1 MVFIKA
7 KQAMNEKIENK
18 KIIARIENL
27 ARQRKELLSLPP
39 EEMLNSILN
48 STQSTALVHSFSEED
63 FYFLI
68 HNIGIED
75 SHPLLYLAS
84 NKQWEYIVDLEVWE
98 KDRIELPSI
107 TRWFDLL
114 FKVDPNRFIKWSLD
128 QNVEF
133 IKFYLFKNIEVK
145 IRDADQDPSELG
157 DAFITLDDIFYVRFL
172 DEPIAFESDGDESYE
187 TNKKHRDAF
196 LSRYLK
202 TLADNDHIS
211 YQKVLI
217 ESSNVIP
224 AESEEEAYRSR
235 NIRLAEKGFLPY
247 EEAIGIYQP
256 MKVSDFKIQE
266 NKFINQD
273 PDRKL
278 FFPVPLYHTGV
289 IEEENHFTV
298 ALKNIKADDVLE
310 QIQSEFAGLCNR
322 IISADQ
328 KTIREKDELISIV
341 KKACDYL
348 NIGLEKLTE
357 DKGERDAG
365 HYTTLMQNY
374 PLSSIFRVG
383 FGLALE
389 LKWRAERWL
398 KKSWFSSEGL
408 LLGFWGE
415 EWMGVL
421 GGLLIKKPLFYD
433 NYKTGEL
440 YREFISIDDIKK
452 TGTMLNEIIAFD
464 ELFSLISIEPDPATK
479 GYLTYK
485 NFILTL
491 WARHTLGLSEEL
503 IPLTFDEFRGFF
515 DDLWA
520 GKEQPRKTSLSI
532 KESFLD
538 WVSSKTKLVHY
549 EISQRLGQSFENLF
563 SEIESEYGNVP
574 RNDLDPRHIHLFLI
588 NIKKGENKNE

>member
-1 MVFIKA
+1 MD
-7 KQAMNEKIENK
+7 EKLSHK

-27 ARQRKELLSLPP
+27 AKQRKKLLSLPP

-48 STQSTALVHSFSEED
+48 SNQSTALVHSFSEED

-84 NKQWEYIVDLEVWE
+84 NKQWEYIIDLEVWE
-98 KDRIELPSI
+98 KDRIEITSI

-128 QNVEF
+128 QQTEF
-133 IKFYLFKNIEVK
+133 MEFYLSKNIEVK
-145 IRDADQDPSELG
+145 VRETDQDPSELG
-157 DAFITLDDIFYVRFL
+157 EEFITLDDTFYVRFL
-172 DEPIAFESDGDESYE
+172 DEPIAVESDENESYE

-196 LSRYLK
+196 LLKYLK
-202 TLADNDHIS
+202 TLSDNDHIT
-211 YQKVLI
+211 YQKVLM
-217 ESSNVIP
+217 ESSGIIP
-224 AESEEEAYRSR
+224 AESEEEAYRLR
-235 NIRLAEKGFLPY
+235 NVRLAEKGFLPH

-256 MKVSDFKIQE
+256 MKIRDFKRQD
-266 NKFINQD
+266 NKFITQD

-278 FFPVPLYHTGV
+278 FFPVPLYHTRV
-289 IEEENHFTV
+289 LEEENHFTV
-298 ALKNIKADDVLE
+298 ALKNITADDVLE
-310 QIQSEFAGLCNR
+310 QIQTEFAGLCNR

-328 KTIREKDELISIV
+328 KTIREKDELKRIV
-341 KKACDYL
+341 KKACGYL
-348 NIGLEKLTE
+348 SIGLEKLVE
-357 DKGERDAG
+357 DDDKRDMG
-365 HYTTLMQNY
+365 HFTPLIQTY
-374 PLSSIFRVG
+374 PLLSIFRLG

-389 LKWRAERWL
+389 LRWRAERWL
-398 KKSWFSSEGL
+398 KKSWFNSKGL
-408 LLGFWGE
+408 PLAFWGE

-440 YREFISIDDIKK
+440 YREFISIDDIKN
-452 TGTMLNEIIAFD
+452 TETLVNEIIAFD
-464 ELFSLISIEPDPATK
+464 ELFSIISVEPDPATK

-491 WARHTLGLSEEL
+491 WARHILGLTEKL
-503 IPLTFDEFRGFF
+503 IPLTIDEFRGFF
-515 DDLWA
+515 DGIWSD
-520 GKEQPRKTSLSI
+520 KEQPRKTSLSM

-538 WVSSKTKLVHY
+538 WISSKTGLVHY

-563 SEIESEYGNVP
+563 KEIESEYGKVS
-574 RNDLDPRHIHLFLI
+574 RNDLDPRYIHLFLI
-588 NIKKGENKNE
+588 NIKKREN

>member
-1 MVFIKA
+1 MD
-7 KQAMNEKIENK
+7 EKIENK

-84 NKQWEYIVDLEVWE
+84 NKQWEYIIDLEAWE
-98 KDRIELPSI
+98 KDRIEFPSI

-128 QNVEF
+128 QNFEF
-133 IKFYLFKNIEVK
+133 IKFYLFNNIEVK
-145 IRDADQDPSELG
+145 IRETDQDPSELG

-172 DEPIAFESDGDESYE
+172 DEPIAFESDEDESYE
-187 TNKKHRDAF
+187 TDKKHRDAF

-202 TLADNDHIS
+202 TLADNDHIA
-211 YQKVLI
+211 YQKLLM
-217 ESSNVIP
+217 ESSGVIP
-224 AESEEEAYRSR
+224 AESEEEAYRLR
-235 NIRLAEKGFLPY
+235 NVRLAEKGFLPY

-256 MKVSDFKIQE
+256 MKVRDFKIQE
-266 NKFINQD
+266 NKSINQD

-289 IEEENHFTV
+289 LEEENHFTV
-298 ALKNIKADDVLE
+298 ALKNIKGDDVLE

-341 KKACDYL
+341 KKASGYL

-357 DKGERDAG
+357 DIGERDTE
-365 HYTTLMQNY
+365 HCTTLMQNY

-398 KKSWFSSEGL
+398 KKCWFSNKGL
-408 LLGFWGE
+408 PLSFWGE
-415 EWMGVL
+415 EWMGAL

-452 TGTMLNEIIAFD
+452 TEYILNEIIAFD
-464 ELFSLISIEPDPATK
+464 ELFSLISIEPDPAAK

-491 WARHTLGLSEEL
+491 WVRHTLGLSEKL

-520 GKEQPRKTSLSI
+520 DKEQLRKTSLSI

-538 WVSSKTKLVHY
+538 WVSRKTGLVHY

-563 SEIESEYGNVP
+563 KEIESEYGKVS
-574 RNDLDPRHIHLFLI
+574 RNDLDPRYIHLFLI
-588 NIKKGENKNE
+588 DIKKGGN

>member
-1 MVFIKA
+1 MDE
-7 KQAMNEKIENK
+7 NIENK
-18 KIIARIENL
+18 KIVARIENL

-39 EEMLNSILN
+39 EEVLNSILN

-98 KDRIELPSI
+98 KDRIEFASI

-128 QNVEF
+128 QKIEF
-133 IKFYLFKNIEVK
+133 MEFYLFKNIEVK
-145 IRDADQDPSELG
+145 IRETDQDPSELG

-172 DEPIAFESDGDESYE
+172 DKPIAFESDGDESHE
-187 TNKKHRDAF
+187 TDKKHRDAF

-202 TLADNDHIS
+202 ALADNDHIS
-211 YQKVLI
+211 YQNVLL
-217 ESSNVIP
+217 ESSSVIP
-224 AESEEEAYRSR
+224 AESEEEAYRLR
-235 NIRLAEKGFLPY
+235 NVRLAEKGFLPY

-256 MKVSDFKIQE
+256 MKVRDFKIQE

-273 PDRKL
+273 LDQKL

-328 KTIREKDELISIV
+328 KTIREKDELRSIV
-341 KKACDYL
+341 KKTSGYL

-357 DKGERDAG
+357 DNGERDTE
-365 HYTTLMQNY
+365 HCTTLMQNY

-389 LKWRAERWL
+389 LKWRAEKWL

-452 TGTMLNEIIAFD
+452 TDNILNEIIAFD
-464 ELFSLISIEPDPATK
+464 ELFSLISIEPDPAAK
-479 GYLTYK
+479 VYLTYK

-491 WARHTLGLSEEL
+491 WARHTLGLSEKL
-503 IPLTFDEFRGFF
+503 IPLTIDEFRGFF

-520 GKEQPRKTSLSI
+520 GKEQPGKTSLSI

-538 WVSSKTKLVHY
+538 WVSSKTGLVHY
-549 EISQRLGQSFENLF
+549 EISQRLGQSFENIF
-563 SEIESEYGNVP
+563 SEIESEYGKVS
-574 RNDLDPRHIHLFLI
+574 RNDLDPRYIHLFLI
-588 NIKKGENKNE
+588 NIKKGGTKNE

>member
-1 MVFIKA
+1 MD
-7 KQAMNEKIENK
+7 EKTENK

-27 ARQRKELLSLPP
+27 ARQRKELLSMSS

-63 FYFLI
+63 LYFLI

-84 NKQWEYIVDLEVWE
+84 NRQWEYIADLEVWE
-98 KDRIELPSI
+98 KDRIELASM

-128 QNVEF
+128 QKAEF
-133 IKFYLFKNIEVK
+133 MEFYLSKNIKVK
-145 IRDADQDPSELG
+145 IRETDQDPSELG
-157 DAFITLDDIFYVRFL
+157 DAFITLDDTFYVRFL
-172 DEPIAFESDGDESYE
+172 DEPIADESDGNESYE

-202 TLADNDHIS
+202 TLSDDDHIA
-211 YQKVLI
+211 YQKVLLG
-217 ESSNVIP
+217 SSNVIP
-224 AESEEEAYRSR
+224 AESEEEAYRLR
-235 NIRLAEKGFLPY
+235 NVRLAEKGFLPY

-256 MKVSDFKIQE
+256 MKVRDFKLQE

-289 IEEENHFTV
+289 IEEENYFTV
-298 ALKNIKADDVLE
+298 ALKNIKVDDVLE
-310 QIQSEFAGLCNR
+310 QVQSEFAGLCNR
-322 IISADQ
+322 IISADE
-328 KTIREKDELISIV
+328 KTIREKDELRNIV
-341 KKACDYL
+341 KKASGYL
-348 NIGLEKLTE
+348 NIGLTKLTE
-357 DKGERDAG
+357 DNSDLNTE
-365 HYTTLMQNY
+365 HHTILIQNHS
-374 PLSSIFRVG
+374 LSSIFRVG
-383 FGLALE
+383 FGLALK

-398 KKSWFSSEGL
+398 KKSWFNSKGL

-433 NYKTGEL
+433 NSKTGEF

-452 TGTMLNEIIAFD
+452 TENILNEIIAFD
-464 ELFSLISIEPDPATK
+464 ELFSLISIEPEPATK

-491 WARHTLGLSEEL
+491 WAGHTLGLSKKR
-503 IPLTFDEFRGFF
+503 IPLTLDEFRGFF

-520 GKEQPRKTSLSI
+520 GEEQPRKTSLSM

-538 WVSSKTKLVHY
+538 WVSSKTGLVHY
-549 EISQRLGQSFENLF
+549 EISHRLRQSFENLF
-563 SEIESEYGNVP
+563 SEIESEYGKVS
-574 RNDLDPRHIHLFLI
+574 RDDLDPRSIHLFWV
-588 NIKKGENKNE
+588 NIKKGEK

>member
-1 MVFIKA
+1 MD
-7 KQAMNEKIENK
+7 EKIENK

-84 NKQWEYIVDLEVWE
+84 NKQWEYIIDLEVWE
-98 KDRIELPSI
+98 KDRIEFASI

-128 QNVEF
+128 QNFEF

-145 IRDADQDPSELG
+145 IRETDQDPSELG

-172 DEPIAFESDGDESYE
+172 DEPISFESDVDESYE
-187 TNKKHRDAF
+187 TNKKYRDAF

-202 TLADNDHIS
+202 TLADNDHIV
-211 YQKVLI
+211 YQKVLL

-224 AESEEEAYRSR
+224 AESEEEAYRLR
-235 NIRLAEKGFLPY
+235 NVRLAEKGFLPY

-256 MKVSDFKIQE
+256 MKVRDFKIQE

-273 PDRKL
+273 PDQKL
-278 FFPVPLYHTGV
+278 FFPVPLYHTGI

-298 ALKNIKADDVLE
+298 ALKNIKTDDVLE

-322 IISADQ
+322 IISAGE
-328 KTIREKDELISIV
+328 KTIREKDELRNIV
-341 KKACDYL
+341 KKASGYL
-348 NIGLEKLTE
+348 NIGIIKLTE
-357 DKGERDAG
+357 DKGERDTE
-365 HYTTLMQNY
+365 HFTTLIQNY

-398 KKSWFSSEGL
+398 KKSWFSSKGL

-415 EWMGVL
+415 EWMGGL

-433 NYKTGEL
+433 NSKTGEL

-452 TGTMLNEIIAFD
+452 TENILNEIIAFD

-538 WVSSKTKLVHY
+538 WVSSKTGLVHY

-563 SEIESEYGNVP
+563 SEIESEYGKVS
-574 RNDLDPRHIHLFLI
+574 RNDLDPRYIHLFLI

>member
-1 MVFIKA
+1 MD
-7 KQAMNEKIENK
+7 EKIENK

-27 ARQRKELLSLPP
+27 ARQRKKLLSLPP

-48 STQSTALVHSFSEED
+48 SNQSTALVHSFSEED

-84 NKQWEYIVDLEVWE
+84 DKQWEYIIDLEGWK
-98 KDRIELPSI
+98 KDRIEFVPM

-128 QNVEF
+128 QKIDFME
-133 IKFYLFKNIEVK
+133 FYLSKNIEVK
-145 IRDADQDPSELG
+145 VREHDQDPSELG
-157 DAFITLDDIFYVRFL
+157 DAFITLDDMFYVRFL
-172 DEPIAFESDGDESYE
+172 DEPAAVESDGDESYE
-187 TNKKHRDAF
+187 TDKKIRDAF
-196 LSRYLK
+196 LLKYLK
-202 TLADNDHIS
+202 TLADNDHIA
-211 YQKVLI
+211 YQKLLLA
-217 ESSNVIP
+217 SSGIIP
-224 AESEEEAYRSR
+224 AESEEEAYRLR
-235 NIRLAEKGFLPY
+235 NVRLAEKGFMPH

-256 MKVSDFKIQE
+256 MKVRDFKRQD
-266 NKFINQD
+266 NKFIAQD

-298 ALKNIKADDVLE
+298 ALKNIKADNVLE
-310 QIQSEFAGLCNR
+310 QIQTEFAGLCNR

-328 KTIREKDELISIV
+328 KTIREKDELKRMV
-341 KKACDYL
+341 KKACGYL

-357 DKGERDAG
+357 NDDKDNMG
-365 HYTTLMQNY
+365 HFTALIQNY
-374 PLSSIFRVG
+374 PLSSIFRLG

-389 LKWRAERWL
+389 MKWQAEKWL
-398 KKSWFSSEGL
+398 KKSWFNSKGL

-452 TGTMLNEIIAFD
+452 TENILNEIIAFD
-464 ELFSLISIEPDPATK
+464 ELFSLISIEPDPAAK

-491 WARHTLGLSEEL
+491 WARHTLGLSEKL
-503 IPLTFDEFRGFF
+503 IPLTIDEFRGFF

-538 WVSSKTKLVHY
+538 WASSKTGLVHY

-563 SEIESEYGNVP
+563 KEIESEYGKVS
-574 RNDLDPRHIHLFLI
+574 RNDLDPRYIHLFLI
-588 NIKKGENKNE
+588 NIKKDEN

>member
-1 MVFIKA
+1 
-7 KQAMNEKIENK
+7 MNEKIENK

-114 FKVDPNRFIKWSLD
+114 FKVDPNRFIKWSLN
-128 QNVEF
+128 QKVEF

-172 DEPIAFESDGDESYE
+172 DEPIAFESDEDESYE

-202 TLADNDHIS
+202 TLADNDHIA

-224 AESEEEAYRSR
+224 AESEEEAYRLR
-235 NIRLAEKGFLPY
+235 NVRLAEKGFLPY

-256 MKVSDFKIQE
+256 MKVRDFKIQE

-273 PDRKL
+273 PDQKL
-278 FFPVPLYHTGV
+278 FFPVPLYHTGI

-298 ALKNIKADDVLE
+298 ALKNIKTDDVLE

-322 IISADQ
+322 IISAGE
-328 KTIREKDELISIV
+328 KTIREKDELRNIV
-341 KKACDYL
+341 KKASGYL
-348 NIGLEKLTE
+348 NIGIIKLTE
-357 DKGERDAG
+357 DKGERDTE
-365 HYTTLMQNY
+365 HFTTLIQNY

-398 KKSWFSSEGL
+398 KKSWFSSKGL

-433 NYKTGEL
+433 NSKTGEL

-452 TGTMLNEIIAFD
+452 TETILNEIIAFD

-515 DDLWA
+515 DELWG

-538 WVSSKTKLVHY
+538 WVSSKTGLVHY

-563 SEIESEYGNVP
+563 SEVESEYGNVP
-574 RNDLDPRHIHLFLI
+574 RNDLDPRYIHLFLI

>member
-1 MVFIKA
+1 MD
-7 KQAMNEKIENK
+7 EKLAHK

-27 ARQRKELLSLPP
+27 AKQRKELLSLPP

-48 STQSTALVHSFSEED
+48 SNQSTALVHSFSEED

-84 NKQWEYIVDLEVWE
+84 NKQWEYIIDLEVWE
-98 KDRIELPSI
+98 KDRIEITSI

-128 QNVEF
+128 QQTEF
-133 IKFYLFKNIEVK
+133 MEFYLSKNIEVK
-145 IRDADQDPSELG
+145 VRETDQDPSELG
-157 DAFITLDDIFYVRFL
+157 DEFITLDDTFYVRFL
-172 DEPIAFESDGDESYE
+172 DEPIAVESDENESYE

-196 LSRYLK
+196 LLKYLK
-202 TLADNDHIS
+202 TLSDNDHIA
-211 YQKVLI
+211 YQKVLM
-217 ESSNVIP
+217 ESSGIIP
-224 AESEEEAYRSR
+224 AESEEEAYRLR
-235 NIRLAEKGFLPY
+235 NVRLAEKGFLPH

-256 MKVSDFKIQE
+256 MKIRDFKRQD
-266 NKFINQD
+266 NKFITQD

-278 FFPVPLYHTGV
+278 FFPVPLYHTRV
-289 IEEENHFTV
+289 LEEENHFTV
-298 ALKNIKADDVLE
+298 ALKNITADDVLE
-310 QIQSEFAGLCNR
+310 QIQTEFAGLCNR

-328 KTIREKDELISIV
+328 KTIREKDELKRIV
-341 KKACDYL
+341 KKACGYL
-348 NIGLEKLTE
+348 SIGLEKLVE
-357 DKGERDAG
+357 DDDKRDMG
-365 HYTTLMQNY
+365 HFTPLIQTY
-374 PLSSIFRVG
+374 PLLSIFRLG

-389 LKWRAERWL
+389 LRWRAERWL
-398 KKSWFSSEGL
+398 KKSWFNSKGL
-408 LLGFWGE
+408 PLAFWGE

-440 YREFISIDDIKK
+440 YREFISIDDIKN
-452 TGTMLNEIIAFD
+452 TETMVNEIIAFD
-464 ELFSLISIEPDPATK
+464 ELFSLISVEPDPATK

-491 WARHTLGLSEEL
+491 WARHILGLTEKL
-503 IPLTFDEFRGFF
+503 IPLTIDEFRGFF
-515 DDLWA
+515 DGIWSD
-520 GKEQPRKTSLSI
+520 KEQPRKTSLSM

-538 WVSSKTKLVHY
+538 WISSKTGLVHY

-563 SEIESEYGNVP
+563 KEIESEYGKVS
-574 RNDLDPRHIHLFLI
+574 RNDLDPRYIHLFLI
-588 NIKKGENKNE
+588 NIKKREN

>member
-1 MVFIKA
+1 MD
-7 KQAMNEKIENK
+7 EKIENK

-75 SHPLLYLAS
+75 SHPLLYLAA
-84 NKQWEYIVDLEVWE
+84 NKQWEYIIDLEAWE
-98 KDRIELPSI
+98 KDRIEFPSI

-128 QNVEF
+128 QNFEF

-145 IRDADQDPSELG
+145 IRETDQDPSELG
-157 DAFITLDDIFYVRFL
+157 DGFITVDDIFYVRFL
-172 DEPIAFESDGDESYE
+172 DEPIAFESDEDESYE
-187 TNKKHRDAF
+187 TDKKHRDAF

-202 TLADNDHIS
+202 TLADNDNIA
-211 YQKVLI
+211 YQKLLI
-217 ESSNVIP
+217 ESSGVIP
-224 AESEEEAYRSR
+224 AESEEEAYRLR
-235 NIRLAEKGFLPY
+235 NVRLAEKGFLPY

-256 MKVSDFKIQE
+256 MKVRDFKIQE
-266 NKFINQD
+266 NKSINQD

-298 ALKNIKADDVLE
+298 ALKNIKGDDVLE

-341 KKACDYL
+341 KKASGYL

-357 DKGERDAG
+357 DIGERDTE
-365 HYTTLMQNY
+365 HCTTLMQNY

-398 KKSWFSSEGL
+398 KKCWFSNEGL
-408 LLGFWGE
+408 PLSFWGE
-415 EWMGVL
+415 EWMGAL

-452 TGTMLNEIIAFD
+452 TEYILNEIIAFD
-464 ELFSLISIEPDPATK
+464 ELFSLISIEPDPASK

-491 WARHTLGLSEEL
+491 WVRHTLGLSEKL

-520 GKEQPRKTSLSI
+520 DKEQLRKTSLSI

-538 WVSSKTKLVHY
+538 WVSRKTGLVHY

-563 SEIESEYGNVP
+563 KEIESEYGKVS
-574 RNDLDPRHIHLFLI
+574 RNDLDPRYIHLFLI
-588 NIKKGENKNE
+588 DIKKGGN

>member
-1 MVFIKA
+1 MD
-7 KQAMNEKIENK
+7 ENKEHK

-27 ARQRKELLSLPP
+27 AKQRKQLLSLPP

-48 STQSTALVHSFSEED
+48 SNQSTALVHSFSEED

-84 NKQWEYIVDLEVWE
+84 NKQWEYIIDLEVWE
-98 KDRIELPSI
+98 KDRVEITSI

-128 QNVEF
+128 QKTEF
-133 IKFYLFKNIEVK
+133 MEFYLSKNIEVK
-145 IRDADQDPSELG
+145 VRETDQDPSELG
-157 DAFITLDDIFYVRFL
+157 DTFMTLDDTFYVRFL
-172 DEPIAFESDGDESYE
+172 DQPITVESDGNESYE
-187 TNKKHRDAF
+187 TDKKHRDAF
-196 LSRYLK
+196 LLKYLK
-202 TLADNDHIS
+202 TLSDNDHIA
-211 YQKVLI
+211 YQKVLL
-217 ESSNVIP
+217 ESSGIIP
-224 AESEEEAYRSR
+224 AESEEEAYRLR
-235 NIRLAEKGFLPY
+235 NVRLAEKGFLPH

-256 MKVSDFKIQE
+256 MKVRDFKRQDH
-266 NKFINQD
+266 KFIAQD

-278 FFPVPLYHTGV
+278 FFPVPLYHTRV

-310 QIQSEFAGLCNR
+310 QIQIEFAGLCNR

-328 KTIREKDELISIV
+328 KTIREKDELKRMV
-341 KKACDYL
+341 KKACGYL
-348 NIGLEKLTE
+348 SIGLEKLIE
-357 DKGERDAG
+357 DDGKHDMG
-365 HYTTLMQNY
+365 HFTALIQNY
-374 PLSSIFRVG
+374 PLLSIFRLG

-398 KKSWFSSEGL
+398 KKSWFSSKGL
-408 LLGFWGE
+408 PLGFWGE

-440 YREFISIDDIKK
+440 YREFISIDDIKN
-452 TGTMLNEIIAFD
+452 TETMLNELIAYD
-464 ELFSLISIEPDPATK
+464 ELFSLISLEPDPAAK

-491 WARHTLGLSEEL
+491 WARHILGLSEKL
-503 IPLTFDEFRGFF
+503 IPLTIDEFRGFF
-515 DDLWA
+515 DGIWSD
-520 GKEQPRKTSLSI
+520 KEQPRKTSLSL

-538 WVSSKTKLVHY
+538 WISSKTGLVHY

-563 SEIESEYGNVP
+563 NEIESEYGKVS
-574 RNDLDPRHIHLFLI
+574 RNDLDPRYIHLFLI
-588 NIKKGENKNE
+588 NIKKSRN

>member
-1 MVFIKA
+1 MD
-7 KQAMNEKIENK
+7 EKIENK

-128 QNVEF
+128 QKIEF

-145 IRDADQDPSELG
+145 IRETDQDPSELG

-172 DEPIAFESDGDESYE
+172 DEPISFESDVDESYE
-187 TNKKHRDAF
+187 TNKKYRDAF

-202 TLADNDHIS
+202 TLADNDHIV
-211 YQKVLI
+211 YQKVLL

-224 AESEEEAYRSR
+224 TESEEEAYRLR
-235 NIRLAEKGFLPY
+235 NVRLAEKGFLPY

-256 MKVSDFKIQE
+256 MKVRDFKIQE

-273 PDRKL
+273 PDQKL
-278 FFPVPLYHTGV
+278 FFPVPLYHTGI

-298 ALKNIKADDVLE
+298 ALKNIKTDDVLE

-357 DKGERDAG
+357 DKGERDAE

-452 TGTMLNEIIAFD
+452 TENILNEIIAFD

-491 WARHTLGLSEEL
+491 WARHTLGLSEKL

-532 KESFLD
+532 KESFLN
-538 WVSSKTKLVHY
+538 WVSSKTGLVHY

-563 SEIESEYGNVP
+563 SEIESEYGKVS
-574 RNDLDPRHIHLFLI
+574 RNDLDPRYIHLFLI

>member
-1 MVFIKA
+1 MDE
-7 KQAMNEKIENK
+7 NIENK
-18 KIIARIENL
+18 KIVARIENL

-39 EEMLNSILN
+39 EEVLNSILN

-98 KDRIELPSI
+98 KDRIEFASI

-128 QNVEF
+128 QKIEF
-133 IKFYLFKNIEVK
+133 MEFYLFKNIEVK
-145 IRDADQDPSELG
+145 IRETDQDPSELG

-172 DEPIAFESDGDESYE
+172 DKPIAFESDGDESHE
-187 TNKKHRDAF
+187 TDKKHRDAF

-211 YQKVLI
+211 YQNVLL
-217 ESSNVIP
+217 ESSGVIP
-224 AESEEEAYRSR
+224 AESEEEAYRLR
-235 NIRLAEKGFLPY
+235 NVRLAEKGFLPY

-256 MKVSDFKIQE
+256 MKVRDFKIQE

-273 PDRKL
+273 LDQKL

-328 KTIREKDELISIV
+328 KTIREKDELRSIV
-341 KKACDYL
+341 KKTSGYL

-357 DKGERDAG
+357 DNGERDTE
-365 HYTTLMQNY
+365 HCTTLMQNY

-389 LKWRAERWL
+389 LKWRAEKWL

-440 YREFISIDDIKK
+440 YREFISIDNIKK
-452 TGTMLNEIIAFD
+452 TDNILNEIIAFD
-464 ELFSLISIEPDPATK
+464 ELFSLISIEPDPAAK
-479 GYLTYK
+479 VYLTYK

-491 WARHTLGLSEEL
+491 WARHTLGLSEKL
-503 IPLTFDEFRGFF
+503 IPLTIDEFRGFF

-520 GKEQPRKTSLSI
+520 GKEQPGKTSLSI

-538 WVSSKTKLVHY
+538 WVSSKTGLVHY
-549 EISQRLGQSFENLF
+549 EISQRLGQSFENIF
-563 SEIESEYGNVP
+563 SEIESEYGKVS
-574 RNDLDPRHIHLFLI
+574 RNDLDPRYIHLFLI
-588 NIKKGENKNE
+588 NIKKSGTKNE

>member
-1 MVFIKA
+1 MDE
-7 KQAMNEKIENK
+7 NIENK

-39 EEMLNSILN
+39 EEVLNSILN

-98 KDRIELPSI
+98 KDRIEFASI

-128 QNVEF
+128 QKIEF
-133 IKFYLFKNIEVK
+133 MEFYLFKNIEVK
-145 IRDADQDPSELG
+145 IRETDQDPSELG

-172 DEPIAFESDGDESYE
+172 DKPIAFESDGDESHE
-187 TNKKHRDAF
+187 TDKKHRDAF

-202 TLADNDHIS
+202 ALADNDHIS
-211 YQKVLI
+211 YQNVLL
-217 ESSNVIP
+217 ESSGVIP
-224 AESEEEAYRSR
+224 AESEEEAYRLR
-235 NIRLAEKGFLPY
+235 NVRLAEKGFLPY

-256 MKVSDFKIQE
+256 MKVRDFKIQE

-273 PDRKL
+273 LDQKL

-328 KTIREKDELISIV
+328 KTIREKDELRSIV
-341 KKACDYL
+341 KKTSGYL

-357 DKGERDAG
+357 DNGERDTE
-365 HYTTLMQNY
+365 HCTTLMQNY

-452 TGTMLNEIIAFD
+452 TDNILNEIIAFD
-464 ELFSLISIEPDPATK
+464 ELFSLISIEPDPAAK
-479 GYLTYK
+479 VYLTYK

-491 WARHTLGLSEEL
+491 WARHTLGLSEKL
-503 IPLTFDEFRGFF
+503 IPLTIDEFRGFF

-520 GKEQPRKTSLSI
+520 GKEQPGKTSLSI

-538 WVSSKTKLVHY
+538 WVSSKTGLVHY
-549 EISQRLGQSFENLF
+549 EISQRLGQSFENIF
-563 SEIESEYGNVP
+563 SEIESEYGKVS
-574 RNDLDPRHIHLFLI
+574 RNDLDPRYIHLFLI
-588 NIKKGENKNE
+588 NIKKSGTKNE

>member
-1 MVFIKA
+1 MD
-7 KQAMNEKIENK
+7 EKIENK

-27 ARQRKELLSLPP
+27 AWQRKKLLSLPP

-84 NKQWEYIVDLEVWE
+84 NKQWEYIIDLEVWE
-98 KDRIELPSI
+98 KDRIEFPSL

-128 QNVEF
+128 QKIEF

-145 IRDADQDPSELG
+145 IRETDQDPSELG

-172 DEPIAFESDGDESYE
+172 DEPIAFESDGDESHE
-187 TNKKHRDAF
+187 TDKKHRDAF
-196 LSRYLK
+196 LLRYLK
-202 TLADNDHIS
+202 TLADNDHIA
-211 YQKVLI
+211 YQNLLL
-217 ESSNVIP
+217 ESSGVIP
-224 AESEEEAYRSR
+224 AESEEEAYRLR
-235 NIRLAEKGFLPY
+235 NVRLAEKGFLPY
-247 EEAIGIYQP
+247 EEAIGIYQS
-256 MKVSDFKIQE
+256 MKVRDFKIQE
-266 NKFINQD
+266 NKFIHQD
-273 PDRKL
+273 PDLKL
-278 FFPVPLYHTGV
+278 FLPVPLYHTGV
-289 IEEENHFTV
+289 IEEENYFTL

-322 IISADQ
+322 IVSADQ
-328 KTIREKDELISIV
+328 KTIREKDELGNIV
-341 KKACDYL
+341 KKACGYL
-348 NIGLEKLTE
+348 NIGLEKLTG
-357 DKGERDAG
+357 DDDERDMG
-365 HYTTLMQNY
+365 HYAALIQNY

-383 FGLALE
+383 FGLALD

-398 KKSWFSSEGL
+398 KKSWFSSKGL

-421 GGLLIKKPLFYD
+421 GGLLIKRPLFYD
-433 NYKTGEL
+433 NYKTGKL

-452 TGTMLNEIIAFD
+452 TENILNEIIAFD
-464 ELFSLISIEPDPATK
+464 ELFSLIAIEPDPATK

-491 WARHTLGLSEEL
+491 WARHTLGLSEKL
-503 IPLTFDEFRGFF
+503 IPLTIDEFRGFF
-515 DDLWA
+515 DNLWA
-520 GKEQPRKTSLSI
+520 GKEQPGKTSLSI

-538 WVSSKTKLVHY
+538 WASSKTGLVNY
-549 EISQRLGQSFENLF
+549 EISQTLGQFFEHLF
-563 SEIESEYGNVP
+563 IEIESEYGKVS
-574 RNDLDPRHIHLFLI
+574 RNDLDPRYIHLFLI

>member
-1 MVFIKA
+1 MDE
-7 KQAMNEKIENK
+7 NIENK
-18 KIIARIENL
+18 KIVARIENL

-39 EEMLNSILN
+39 EEVLNSILN

-98 KDRIELPSI
+98 KDRIEFASI

-128 QNVEF
+128 QKIEF
-133 IKFYLFKNIEVK
+133 MEFYLFKNIEVK
-145 IRDADQDPSELG
+145 IRETDQDPSELG

-172 DEPIAFESDGDESYE
+172 DKPIAFESDGDESHE
-187 TNKKHRDAF
+187 TDKKHRDAF

-211 YQKVLI
+211 YQNVLL
-217 ESSNVIP
+217 ESSGVIP
-224 AESEEEAYRSR
+224 AESEEEAYRLR
-235 NIRLAEKGFLPY
+235 NVRLAEKGFLPY

-256 MKVSDFKIQE
+256 MKVRDFKIQE

-273 PDRKL
+273 LDQKL

-328 KTIREKDELISIV
+328 KTIREKDELRSIV
-341 KKACDYL
+341 KKTSGYL

-357 DKGERDAG
+357 DNGERDTE
-365 HYTTLMQNY
+365 HCTTLMQNY

-452 TGTMLNEIIAFD
+452 TDNILNEIIAFD
-464 ELFSLISIEPDPATK
+464 ELFSLISIEPDPAAK
-479 GYLTYK
+479 VYLTYK

-491 WARHTLGLSEEL
+491 WARHTLGLSEKL
-503 IPLTFDEFRGFF
+503 IPLTIDEFRGFF

-520 GKEQPRKTSLSI
+520 GKEQPGKTSLSI

-538 WVSSKTKLVHY
+538 WVSSKTGLVHY
-549 EISQRLGQSFENLF
+549 EISQRLGQSFENIF
-563 SEIESEYGNVP
+563 SEIESEYGKVS
-574 RNDLDPRHIHLFLI
+574 RNDLDPRYIHLFLI
-588 NIKKGENKNE
+588 NIKKSGTKNEQRPIKC

>member
-1 MVFIKA
+1 MD
-7 KQAMNEKIENK
+7 EKIENK

-27 ARQRKELLSLPP
+27 ARQRKELLSLSS

-84 NKQWEYIVDLEVWE
+84 NKQWEYIIDLEAWE
-98 KDRIELPSI
+98 KDRIEFPSI

-128 QNVEF
+128 QNFEF
-133 IKFYLFKNIEVK
+133 IKFYLFNNIEVK
-145 IRDADQDPSELG
+145 IRETDQDPSELG

-172 DEPIAFESDGDESYE
+172 DEPIAFESDEDESYE
-187 TNKKHRDAF
+187 TDKKHRDAF

-202 TLADNDHIS
+202 TLADNDHIA
-211 YQKVLI
+211 YQKLLM
-217 ESSNVIP
+217 ESSGVIP
-224 AESEEEAYRSR
+224 AESEEEAYRLR
-235 NIRLAEKGFLPY
+235 NVRLAEKGFLPY

-256 MKVSDFKIQE
+256 MKVRDFKIQE
-266 NKFINQD
+266 NKSINQD

-310 QIQSEFAGLCNR
+310 QVQSEFVGLCNR
-322 IISADQ
+322 VISADQ

-341 KKACDYL
+341 KKASGYL

-357 DKGERDAG
+357 DIGERDTE
-365 HYTTLMQNY
+365 HCTTLMQNY

-398 KKSWFSSEGL
+398 KKCWFSNKGL
-408 LLGFWGE
+408 PLSFWGE
-415 EWMGVL
+415 EWMGAL

-452 TGTMLNEIIAFD
+452 TEYILNEIIAFD
-464 ELFSLISIEPDPATK
+464 ELFSLISIEPDPAAK

-491 WARHTLGLSEEL
+491 WVRHTLGLSEKL

-520 GKEQPRKTSLSI
+520 DKEQLRKTSLPI

-538 WVSSKTKLVHY
+538 WVSSKTGLVHY

-563 SEIESEYGNVP
+563 KEIESEYGKVS
-574 RNDLDPRHIHLFLI
+574 RNDLDPRYIHLFLI
-588 NIKKGENKNE
+588 DIKKGGN

>member
-1 MVFIKA
+1 MD
-7 KQAMNEKIENK
+7 EKIENK

-84 NKQWEYIVDLEVWE
+84 NKQWEYIIDLEVWE
-98 KDRIELPSI
+98 KDRIEFASI

-128 QNVEF
+128 QNFEF

-145 IRDADQDPSELG
+145 IRETDQDPSELG

-172 DEPIAFESDGDESYE
+172 DEPISFESDVDESYE
-187 TNKKHRDAF
+187 TNKKYRDAF

-202 TLADNDHIS
+202 TLADNDHIV
-211 YQKVLI
+211 YQKVLL

-224 AESEEEAYRSR
+224 AESEEEAYRLR
-235 NIRLAEKGFLPY
+235 NVRLAEKGFLPY

-256 MKVSDFKIQE
+256 MKVRDFKIQE

-278 FFPVPLYHTGV
+278 FFPVPLYHTGI

-298 ALKNIKADDVLE
+298 ALKNIKTDDVLE

-322 IISADQ
+322 IISAGE
-328 KTIREKDELISIV
+328 KTIREKDELRNIV
-341 KKACDYL
+341 KKASGYL
-348 NIGLEKLTE
+348 NIGIIKLTE
-357 DKGERDAG
+357 DKGERDTE
-365 HYTTLMQNY
+365 HFTTLIQNY

-398 KKSWFSSEGL
+398 KKSWFSSKGL

-433 NYKTGEL
+433 NSKTGEL

-452 TGTMLNEIIAFD
+452 TENILNEIIAFD

-491 WARHTLGLSEEL
+491 WARHTLGLSEKL

-532 KESFLD
+532 KESFLN
-538 WVSSKTKLVHY
+538 WVSSKTGLVHY

-563 SEIESEYGNVP
+563 SEIESEYGKVS
-574 RNDLDPRHIHLFLI
+574 RNDLDPRYIHLFLI